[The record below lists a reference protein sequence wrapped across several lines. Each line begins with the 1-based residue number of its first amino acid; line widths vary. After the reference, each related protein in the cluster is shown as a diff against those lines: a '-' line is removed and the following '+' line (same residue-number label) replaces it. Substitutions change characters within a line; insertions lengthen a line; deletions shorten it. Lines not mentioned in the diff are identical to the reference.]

1 MLKRIK
7 KLLEDNLLTFAIIAT
22 LIVAALSLSA
32 IPKINLGIKIRSG
45 DKILHILAYFTLST
59 IWFLALHKKIKNHY
73 VKLVLILSL
82 VIYGIVLEVL
92 QGGITNYRTG
102 DFYDVIANTIGV
114 LLAVLVINRIISW
127 FKAF

>member
-1 MLKRIK
+1 MLQRIK
-7 KLLEDNLLTFAIIAT
+7 KLLEHNLLTLAVIATIIIA
-22 LIVAALSLSA
+22 ILSLTA
-32 IPKINLGIKIRSG
+32 VPKINFGFEIKSS

-59 IWFLALHKKIKNHY
+59 VWLLALQKKMSNLYSKFA
-73 VKLVLILSL
+73 LIFSL
-82 VIYGIVLEVL
+82 IIYGIILEVL

-114 LLAVLVINRIISW
+114 LLAVLLINKFKSW

>member
-1 MLKRIK
+1 MLQRIK
-7 KLLEDNLLTFAIIAT
+7 KLLEHNLITLAVVATIIIA
-22 LIVAALSLSA
+22 ILSLTA
-32 IPKINLGIKIRSG
+32 IPKINFGLEIKSS

-59 IWFLALHKKIKNHY
+59 VWFLALQKKMSNLY
-73 VKLVLILSL
+73 SRLFLVFTLI
-82 VIYGIVLEVL
+82 IYGIILEVL

-114 LLAVLVINRIISW
+114 LLAVLLINKFISW

>member
-1 MLKRIK
+1 MLQRIK
-7 KLLEDNLLTFAIIAT
+7 KLLEHNFLSLAVIATVIIA
-22 LIVAALSLSA
+22 VLSLTA
-32 IPKINLGIKIRSG
+32 IPKINFGLELKSS

-59 IWFLALHKKIKNHY
+59 VWFLALQKKMSNLY
-73 VKLVLILSL
+73 SRFTLIFSL
-82 VIYGIVLEVL
+82 VIYGIILEVL

-114 LLAVLVINRIISW
+114 LLAVLLINKFISW

>member
-1 MLKRIK
+1 MLQRIK
-7 KLLEDNLLTFAIIAT
+7 KLLEHNLITLAVVATIIIA
-22 LIVAALSLSA
+22 ILSLTA
-32 IPKINLGIKIRSG
+32 IPKINFGLEIKSS

-59 IWFLALHKKIKNHY
+59 VWFLALQKKMSNLY
-73 VKLVLILSL
+73 SRLFLIFTLI
-82 VIYGIVLEVL
+82 IYGIILEVL

-114 LLAVLVINRIISW
+114 LLAVLLINKFISW

>member
-1 MLKRIK
+1 MLQRIK
-7 KLLEDNLLTFAIIAT
+7 KLLEHNLITLAVIATIIIA
-22 LIVAALSLSA
+22 ILSLTA
-32 IPKINLGIKIRSG
+32 IPKINFGLELKSS

-59 IWFLALHKKIKNHY
+59 VWFLALQKKMSNLY
-73 VKLVLILSL
+73 SRFFLIITLI
-82 VIYGIVLEVL
+82 IYGIILEVL

-114 LLAVLVINRIISW
+114 LLAVLLINKFISW